1 MVKAMNEIVAML
13 LIFVGI
19 TIFTSGFSRGK
30 NATGAVIR
38 NLICLGCGILG
49 YWFLGYGF
57 TYSSGV
63 GFIGYF
69 DFLSKG
75 NYGDI
80 SLLCMGAILCGIVSA
95 IYASSM
101 HERCRIA
108 PLVIFSC
115 FSSILI
121 YPIVSHWTINGFLKE
136 MDFSSNLL
144 IVTFLYASVLGL
156 TGSFILGE
164 RKDKYTEDGLV
175 RAIVAENPVFGS
187 IGGLLIVVGIAMLF
201 ESTDFIINSFLSISS
216 AVLLT
221 TFISVERYQSID
233 LSLVLNAAI
242 AGSIAGTCAQS
253 NIVAIVVGLVIGEL
267 IIPFVELCEKKWK
280 IDDATGLAITFFIGG
295 TVGLLFASKN
305 FIVQIIGVL
314 CILGFSFLIS
324 LILWKELKRF
334 VGLRVTEREESEGI
348 DTYAR
353 GINHAY
359 LKYMPTVKDGTLQKA
374 EYIRKPDVLPDEDI
388 VLNSTCTTEPS
399 HITKVEIIT
408 RRFAFDRLKKAL
420 DQIGVSGM
428 TVSDVMGC
436 GLQKGAA
443 EYYRGIPLE
452 SVLLE
457 KIRIEIVIS
466 KVPVELVVNTARKA
480 LYTGHIGDG
489 KIFIYDVRD
498 AVKVRTGETGYN
510 ALQAVEDVEDVG

>member
-1 MVKAMNEIVAML
+1 MVKTMNEIVATL

-38 NLICLGCGILG
+38 NLLCLGCGILG

-75 NYGDI
+75 TYGNL
-80 SLLCMGAILCGIVSA
+80 SLLCMGAIFCGIVSA

-115 FSSILI
+115 VSSVLI
-121 YPIVSHWTINGFLKE
+121 YPIVCHWTINGFLKD
-136 MDFSSNLL
+136 MGFTSNIL
-144 IVTFLYASVLGL
+144 IITCFYGSILGL

-187 IGGLLIVVGIAMLF
+187 IGGLLIIVGAAMLF
-201 ESTDFIINSFLSISS
+201 ETFDTVLNSILAISS
-216 AVLLT
+216 AVLLC

-233 LSLVLNAAI
+233 LSLILNAAI
-242 AGSIAGTCAQS
+242 AGGIAGTCAQT
-253 NIVAIVVGLVIGEL
+253 NIVALVVGLVIGEL
-267 IIPFVELCEKKWK
+267 IIPCVELCEKKWK

-295 TVGLLFASKN
+295 VVGLAFASKN
-305 FIVQIIGVL
+305 VIVQIVGIL
-314 CILGFSFLIS
+314 CIVCFVSLIS

-359 LKYMPTVKDGTLQKA
+359 LKYMPAIKDGTLQKA
-374 EYIRKPDVLPDEDI
+374 EYTRKPDVLPDEDI
-388 VLNSTCTTEPS
+388 VLNSSSSTVPS
-399 HITKVEIIT
+399 TITKVEIIT
-408 RRFAFDRLKKAL
+408 RRSAFDRLKKAL

-428 TVSDVMGC
+428 TVTDVMGC

-466 KVPVELVVNTARKA
+466 KVPVDLVVNTARKA

>member
-121 YPIVSHWTINGFLKE
+121 YPIVSHWAINGFLKE

-253 NIVAIVVGLVIGEL
+253 NIIAIVVGLVIGEL

-408 RRFAFDRLKKAL
+408 RRSAFDRLKKAL

>member
-1 MVKAMNEIVAML
+1 MIEVVGAL

-38 NLICLGCGILG
+38 NLLCLACGLLG
-49 YWFLGYGF
+49 YWFLGSGF
-57 TYSSGV
+57 AYSSGI

-69 DFLSKG
+69 DFFSQGTYTDVLT
-75 NYGDI
+75 
-80 SLLCMGAILCGIVSA
+80 LCKGAILCGCVGT

-108 PLVIFSC
+108 PLVVFSLI
-115 FSSILI
+115 SSILL
-121 YPIVSHWTINGFLKE
+121 YPIVIHWGINGFLAE
-136 MDFSSNLL
+136 QGFRSSVLV
-144 IVTFLYASVLGL
+144 VTFLYASVIALV
-156 TGSFILGE
+156 GSSILGA

-187 IGGLLIVVGIAMLF
+187 VGGILIIVGISTMLEASQIINGLLALACAILIC
-201 ESTDFIINSFLSISS
+201 
-216 AVLLT
+216 
-221 TFISVERYQSID
+221 TFISAERYRSVD
-233 LSLVLNAAI
+233 LSIVLNATI
-242 AGSIAGTCAQS
+242 AGFLAGTCVEFS
-253 NIVAIVVGLVIGEL
+253 YISIIVGLLVGCL
-267 IIPFVELCEKKWK
+267 MVPAVEILEKDLKV
-280 IDDATGLAITFFIGG
+280 DDATGLAITFLIG
-295 TVGLLFASKN
+295 TVVGLVFTSKQLLTQLFGVGS
-305 FIVQIIGVL
+305 IILFTFAV
-314 CILGFSFLIS
+314 SF
-324 LILWKELKRF
+324 ILWKEIKHF
-334 VGLRVTEREESEGI
+334 VGLRVTEREEIEGI

-359 LKYMPTVKDGTLQKA
+359 LKYMPVVKDGVVGKA
-374 EYIRKPDVLPDEDI
+374 EYTRTKDILPDEDI
-388 VLNSTCTTEPS
+388 VLNSSSSTTASP
-399 HITKVEIIT
+399 ITKVEIIT
-408 RRFAFDRLKKAL
+408 RRSAFDKLKKAL
-420 DQIGVSGM
+420 DSIGVSGM
-428 TVSDVMGC
+428 TVTEVMGC
-436 GLQKGAA
+436 GVQKGAA
-443 EYYRGIPLE
+443 EYYRGVPLE

-498 AVKVRTGETGYN
+498 ALKVRTGETGYN

>member
-1 MVKAMNEIVAML
+1 MNEIVAML

-253 NIVAIVVGLVIGEL
+253 NIIAIVVGLVIGEL

-305 FIVQIIGVL
+305 FIVQIIGVQ

-408 RRFAFDRLKKAL
+408 RRSAFDRLKKAL

>member
-253 NIVAIVVGLVIGEL
+253 NIIAIVVGLVIGEL

-399 HITKVEIIT
+399 HIRKVEIIT
-408 RRFAFDRLKKAL
+408 RRSAFDRLKKAL